1 MNRIAAGL
9 LGVTAAVVI
18 GLGLERVAYWVSR
31 PLGPQF
37 GAGEMFGTAVGVVIL
52 ALGVGAGLAARA
64 VWHDARAGWMAAA
77 TWAMALGLLAYVALR
92 TPGPPPVPIPLSIGA
107 AAIGVALAGLVV
119 AHAAGRR
126 AP

>member
-1 MNRIAAGL
+1 
-9 LGVTAAVVI
+9 
-18 GLGLERVAYWVSR
+18 
-31 PLGPQF
+31 
-37 GAGEMFGTAVGVVIL
+37 
-52 ALGVGAGLAARA
+52 
-64 VWHDARAGWMAAA
+64 MAAA